1 MAAAMPMPVA
11 TFTNGKEA
19 ACSRTLN
26 FTPYERFIVWRFQVV
41 IRHRAAQRCY
51 DHDQCYDL
59 ASVH

>member
-19 ACSRTLN
+19 AAAVHSTSPRMRGL
-26 FTPYERFIVWRFQVV
+26 FQVV
-41 IRHRAAQRCY
+41 IRHRAAERCY